1 LGLTTIL
8 LIGFLFLVIGVAAT
22 AGVTMIVGARRST
35 GERLRDLTGQ
45 QQSRTEVET
54 AREAR
59 IAQAMAERL
68 SKLATP
74 SDEQQRNLLRQKLM
88 HAGYRNRNAA
98 EVFNGIRVAS
108 VFLVPVIAAP
118 IVIYLPSVFP
128 QLPNWLVLG
137 GGTIFAALIG
147 YMGPMY
153 MVNRR
158 IEGRQR
164 KLLAPFPDALD
175 LLVTSVEAGLALDMA
190 FRRVA
195 DEVRAAA
202 PELALEFQLV
212 NHEVAAGVP
221 RLEAF
226 RHLAVRTGLAEVKSL
241 VNMMVQA
248 ERFGTSIASALRIHG
263 DLVRQK
269 RMAKAEEEAAKVSP
283 KLTVIMILF
292 LMPCLLIVLLGP
304 AAIRVRDAFGG

>member
-1 LGLTTIL
+1 
-8 LIGFLFLVIGVAAT
+8 
-22 AGVTMIVGARRST
+22 
-35 GERLRDLTGQ
+35 
-45 QQSRTEVET
+45 
-54 AREAR
+54 
-59 IAQAMAERL
+59 L

-74 SDEQQRNLLRQKLM
+74 SDEQQRNLLRQKLL

-98 EVFNGIRVAS
+98 EVFNGVRVAS
-108 VFLVPVIAAP
+108 VFLIPVIAAP
-118 IVIYLPSVFP
+118 FITYLPNALT
-128 QLPNWLVLG
+128 QLPQWIVLC

-147 YMGPMY
+147 WMGPMY
-153 MVNRR
+153 IVNRR
-158 IEGRQR
+158 VEGRQR

-195 DEVRAAA
+195 DEVRSAA

-212 NHEVAAGVP
+212 NHEAAAGVP

-226 RHLAVRTGLAEVKSL
+226 RHLAVRTGLDEIKSL

-248 ERFGTSIASALRIHG
+248 ERFGTSIATALRIHG

-283 KLTVIMILF
+283 KLTIIMILF

-304 AAIRVRDAFGG
+304 AAIRVRDAFGQ